1 MRFDFTL
8 PIAGGS
14 SKEDIPPLPFAQRTG
29 EYWSMTGERT
39 FAYFVRLDDCLYAA

>member
-8 PIAGGS
+8 PFAGS
-14 SKEDIPPLPFAQRTG
+14 YQRRTPPRCLSLRGRG

-39 FAYFVRLDDCLYAA
+39 FPYFVRLDECLYAA